1 VRFSCSS
8 LSQDAEPAPE
18 IVVCQ
23 RSRIAVAEPRFQVR
37 LVRRRT
43 LPVPALRVAGPVPEV
58 RPTGWDDAMVWRL
71 LGTNNR
77 ELGRSADQFD
87 TVDAC
92 LRGIDAAR
100 ALIGD
105 TAQPRIYFN
114 TDEGA
119 GYSWWWTVEQAGAS
133 VITAARTFSRQRD
146 CLTNFD
152 QFKASALVAAVT
164 DATPQRRPGRAV
176 AASRAPS
183 TGHPRG
189 KTVRV
194 NARGVV
200 Q

>member
-1 VRFSCSS
+1 
-8 LSQDAEPAPE
+8 
-18 IVVCQ
+18 
-23 RSRIAVAEPRFQVR
+23 
-37 LVRRRT
+37 
-43 LPVPALRVAGPVPEV
+43 VPEV

-92 LRGIDAAR
+92 LRGIEAAR

-105 TAQPRIYFN
+105 TAQPRIYFT

-119 GYSWWWTVEQAGAS
+119 GYSWWWTVEQAGSS

-152 QFKASALVAAVT
+152 QFKANALVAAVT
-164 DATPQRRPGRAV
+164 DATPRRRAGRAV
-176 AASRAPS
+176 VAPRTPVKTQS
-183 TGHPRG
+183 RG

-200 Q
+200 R